1 MARTTAPAGTWAL
14 SVNVIALHTDRT
26 DRTDTATFDAG
37 ANGRSEWSLGGN
49 FIAPAISY
57 GITDR
62 LQLGVLAPGVAY
74 RFGDPG
80 DIEWIPSIQSGFS
93 GGYGR
98 NSGALFAFTPS
109 IALDVRRWLGPR
121 THLTI
126 GALARS
132 AFSHRGGSSNCSKS
146 ASELCV
152 ETTRAFETW
161 RVGGQLAFTHTF
173 GRTARSHL
181 VATPVMPSIGSTR
194 RIATPRSASVR
205 QSARGFGARRRCA
218 FIWLVG
224 CRLTFLVATRAVWR
238 GAKIGCGSARAPR
251 SCGDRSAVP
260 QQ

>member
-1 MARTTAPAGTWAL
+1 
-14 SVNVIALHTDRT
+14 V
-26 DRTDTATFDAG
+26 
-37 ANGRSEWSLGGN
+37 
-49 FIAPAISY
+49 PAISY

-80 DIEWIPSIQSGFS
+80 DIEWIPSIQSDFS

-98 NSGALFAFTPS
+98 NLGALFAFTPS
-109 IALDVRRWLGPR
+109 VVLDVRRWLGPR

-132 AFSHRGGSSNCSKS
+132 AFSHRGGSSNCPKS

-173 GRTARSHL
+173 GRTATVSLGGYASYAFNRL
-181 VATPVMPSIGSTR
+181 DATDSDTSFGIGSAVRTGVWSAPPLR
-194 RIATPRSASVR
+194 FHLARWMSIDVFGGYARSL
-205 QSARGFGARRRCA
+205 ARGENWVWVGEGAR
-218 FIWLVG
+218 
-224 CRLTFLVATRAVWR
+224 FLW
-238 GAKIGCGSARAPR
+238 
-251 SCGDRSAVP
+251 
-260 QQ
+260 